1 MTIVLLIIAILAI
14 LVIALYNGL
23 IRLKNKCEE
32 AWADID
38 TQLKRRYDLIP
49 NIVETVKGYAS
60 HEAETLEKVVAARTA
75 AMGATGMKDK
85 QAAENM
91 LTGALKSIFALA
103 ENYPEL
109 KANASFLDLQKTLKE
124 IEEHI
129 QMSRRYYNGTV
140 RDFNTKMQVFPN
152 NVIAGPLGFKD
163 REFFEADEDEKEN
176 VEVSFKKEEAAPV
189 AAPATPAA
197 AAPAP
202 VETPAPAAPA
212 EPAPAETPAPE
223 APAAEPAPAET
234 PAPEAPAAAEPAP
247 AETPA
252 PEAPAAEPAPAETP
266 APEAPAA
273 EPAPAETPAAE
284 PAPAETPAPEAP
296 AAEAKKEEGDQPTT

>member
-1 MTIVLLIIAILAI
+1 MTIILIIIAVLAI

-49 NIVETVKGYAS
+49 NIVETVKGYAT
-60 HEAETLEKVVAARTA
+60 HEADTLEKVVTARTA
-75 AMGATGMKDK
+75 AMGAQGMKDK

-91 LTGALKSIFALA
+91 LTGALKSIFALS
-103 ENYPEL
+103 EKYPDL
-109 KANASFLDLQKTLKE
+109 KANQNFLDLQKTLKE

-140 RDFNTKMQVFPN
+140 RDFNTKIQVFPN
-152 NVIAGPLGFKD
+152 NIIAKPLGFKD

-176 VEVSFKKEEAAPV
+176 VKVSFSKE
-189 AAPATPAA
+189 
-197 AAPAP
+197 
-202 VETPAPAAPA
+202 APAAEPTPA
-212 EPAPAETPAPE
+212 EPTPAETPAPE
-223 APAAEPAPAET
+223 APAAEPTPAET
-234 PAPEAPAAAEPAP
+234 PAPEAPAAEPTPAETPAPAAEPAP

-273 EPAPAETPAAE
+273 EPT
-284 PAPAETPAPEAP
+284 PAETPAPEAP
-296 AAEAKKEEGDQPTT
+296 AAEPAPAEKKEGGENQPAQ